1 MQNTIVSGIPISQ
14 LLKQMADHGEGEE
27 RHKFHPIT
35 IHGTDRTEEDAIN
48 DEREYL
54 KSVEKDFS
62 GMAGDIL
69 ERLNLSHLRRK

>member
-1 MQNTIVSGIPISQ
+1 MQNTVVRGIPISQ
-14 LLKQMADHGEGEE
+14 LLKQTADPGEGEE

-35 IHGTDRTEEDAIN
+35 IHGMTRTEEDAAD

-54 KSVEKDFS
+54 KGVEKDFA

-69 ERLNLSHLRRK
+69 ERLDLSHLRRR